1 VTQCFSEILMMI
13 TTMEPLWQYRD
24 ALLDRF
30 RSKELVSSVLK
41 GALKQGG
48 ANVISATYN
57 ALTFLIELIQK
68 YTKYVSPP
76 CLSAR
81 GAGAPVRS

>member
-1 VTQCFSEILMMI
+1 MMI

-48 ANVISATYN
+48 ANVISAVYN
-57 ALTFLIELIQK
+57 ALSFLIELIQK
-68 YTKYVSPP
+68 YTKYVSPQ
-76 CLSAR
+76 CQR
-81 GAGAPVRS
+81 GACARLSGPNGQGSLL